1 LQYKLLQSVP
11 ILSPQMIDLLNEFLK
26 HGGCLSRLAVK
37 CLKLGLNYGVAAVRD
52 EYGPI
57 SATSYKLWLGPIVR
71 VWRVVTLRLA
81 SLSHLD
87 SCEWEQL
94 YWIVGPGK

>member
-1 LQYKLLQSVP
+1 VQNKILQSVP
-11 ILSPQMIDLLNEFLK
+11 AVSPQMIDLLNEFLK
-26 HGGCLSRLAVK
+26 HSDSLSSWAVK
-37 CLKLGLNYGVAAVRD
+37 CLKLGLNYGVAAVRE

-57 SATSYKLWLGPIVR
+57 SATAYRLWLGPVVR

-87 SCEWEQL
+87 SCE
-94 YWIVGPGK
+94 